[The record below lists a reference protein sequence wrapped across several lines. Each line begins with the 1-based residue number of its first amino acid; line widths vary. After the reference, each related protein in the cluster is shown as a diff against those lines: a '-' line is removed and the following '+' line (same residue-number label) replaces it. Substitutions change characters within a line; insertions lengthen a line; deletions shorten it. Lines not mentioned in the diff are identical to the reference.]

1 METRQTSNEMF
12 ERVDVSF
19 VFVVRFLPFL
29 FCGGVHFEI
38 FTVWKSDV
46 QHQKVELVK
55 PVVNVRIP
63 VSRWRLR
70 QNIGGDH
77 IQILPQKT
85 RDLHSG
91 STREFV
97 SSNLKKIWLNS
108 LSIPNLQVCLPCWTS
123 TCPTGSRN
131 FWRTKHHKEILKRP
145 QVEIADVKDMLNA
158 KRPLVF
164 VCVYVEFFCGSR
176 VKLLPLFRMNLPWNH
191 LPKFLVL
198 DRIFWLKPVGGKNPF
213 FS

>member
-29 FCGGVHFEI
+29 FLWGVHFEI

-97 SSNLKKIWLNS
+97 SSNLKKIWLKFPLNS
-108 LSIPNLQVCLPCWTS
+108 EPSSLPAMLDFHLSNRFAKFLKDKTSQRNPQTTTGRDCWCERHAECKEAPGLRVCLRWI
-123 TCPTGSRN
+123 
-131 FWRTKHHKEILKRP
+131 FLW
-145 QVEIADVKDMLNA
+145 VKSQATATFPD
-158 KRPLVF
+158 
-164 VCVYVEFFCGSR
+164 EFAMKSFTQ
-176 VKLLPLFRMNLPWNH
+176 
-191 LPKFLVL
+191 
-198 DRIFWLKPVGGKNPF
+198 IFGLG
-213 FS
+213 